1 MLDLFRDELESFAYM
16 LSLVAI
22 ALLGAV
28 SPVQRAEQL
37 YNQARYEDALKALGR
52 SCQGGSI
59 RESELVACERV
70 RAGALL
76 ALGRDAEAR
85 AAFDRLIL
93 ANPDTDL
100 GADVSPKIQALFS
113 SAKRE
118 IAQVMSLQ
126 LEPVSPG
133 GASAPWPLTVRV
145 PGDINLEGLHAY
157 VATASTSRYSE
168 VTLRQQDGVWIG
180 MYEPKSEASAPRYY
194 LVATL
199 SSGVSINVGDP
210 QSAKAVVVS
219 AASADPMSYD
229 PYAEQ
234 QAAPNALNATRKSS
248 SDDDDKIAGL
258 PPWAF
263 WTAVGGGAVLTGVLI
278 YALTRGGGDDP
289 GAVRLGVTFQ

>member
-1 MLDLFRDELESFAYM
+1 M

-28 SPVQRAEQL
+28 SPVQKAEQL

-52 SCQGGSI
+52 SCQGGGI
-59 RESELVACERV
+59 RESEQIACEKV

-93 ANPDTDL
+93 ANPDADL
-100 GADVSPKIQALFS
+100 GADVSPKLQALFS

-118 IAQVMSLQ
+118 IALVSGLQ
-126 LEPVSPG
+126 LEPVAPG
-133 GASAPWPLTVRV
+133 GATAPWPLTVRV
-145 PGDINLEGLHAY
+145 PADINLDGLHAY
-157 VATASTSRYSE
+157 IATTSTSRYSE
-168 VTLRQQDGVWIG
+168 VAMSARDGVWIG
-180 MYEPKSEASAPRYY
+180 MYEPQGDTSAARYY

-210 QSAKAVVVS
+210 QSAKAVTVS
-219 AASADPMSYD
+219 TASVDPMGYD
-229 PYAEQ
+229 QYDQ
-234 QAAPNALNATRKSS
+234 QAAPNALKATRKSS
-248 SDDDDKIAGL
+248 GDDEKILGL

-263 WTAVGGGAVLTGVLI
+263 WTAVGGTAVVTGVLI
-278 YALTRGGGDDP
+278 YALTRGGGDDA
-289 GAVRLGVTFQ
+289 GAVRLGVQFQ